1 MKLPKTYK
9 CLKTN
14 IFSDS
19 KFKIIPIRFEDSI
32 EIMNWRNEQI
42 EILRQ
47 SEKLTS
53 DKQIEYF
60 STVVNKLFYEKEP
73 SQLLFSFFYEEEL
86 IGYGGLVH
94 IDWENCNSE
103 ISFLLKTE
111 LNDIES
117 YIEKFTFFLKLVYQL
132 AESISLHKIYTYG
145 YDIDEYRFAPL
156 INLCYEKEVVL
167 KKQKKTNDNW
177 YDVLIYS
184 KFI

>member
-103 ISFLLKTE
+103 ISSSLLDNRYT
-111 LNDIES
+111 LWPIL
-117 YIEKFTFFLKLVYQL
+117 TGLMRLKLLLQPMDEL
-132 AESISLHKIYTYG
+132 QESNS
-145 YDIDEYRFAPL
+145 
-156 INLCYEKEVVL
+156 
-167 KKQKKTNDNW
+167 
-177 YDVLIYS
+177 
-184 KFI
+184 